1 MRFDMWQIPHMQLS
15 MPRKK
20 KFTDKMVAAFVPG
33 TFEEI
38 ERVITDHEDRTD
50 FVREAVRR
58 EIERRLAEKAL
69 NKDDK

>member
-1 MRFDMWQIPHMQLS
+1 MRFDMCQIPHMQLS

-20 KFTDKMVAAFVPG
+20 KFTEKMVAAFVPG

-38 ERVITDHEDRTD
+38 EDVIADHEDRTD

-58 EIERRLAEKAL
+58 EIARRASGK
-69 NKDDK
+69 KDGDGQK